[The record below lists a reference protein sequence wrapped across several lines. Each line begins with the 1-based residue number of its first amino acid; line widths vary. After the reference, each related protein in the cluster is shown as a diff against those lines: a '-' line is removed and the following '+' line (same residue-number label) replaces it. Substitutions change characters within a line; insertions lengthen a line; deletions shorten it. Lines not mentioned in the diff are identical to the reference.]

1 MVLELES
8 QLNQAKM
15 DTLCSLVDQ
24 LERSYSSEIDLFL
37 AVLDYIDGLSENNT
51 M

>member
-1 MVLELES
+1 MVPELES

-24 LERSYSSEIDLFL
+24 LARNYSSEIDLFV
-37 AVLDYIDGLSENNT
+37 AVLDYIDGLSENYT